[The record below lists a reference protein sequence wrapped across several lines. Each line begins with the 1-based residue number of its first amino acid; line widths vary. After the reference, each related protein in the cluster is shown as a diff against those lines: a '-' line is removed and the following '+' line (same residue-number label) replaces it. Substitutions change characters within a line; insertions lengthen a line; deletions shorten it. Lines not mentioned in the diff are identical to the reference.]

1 MLALMYD
8 VESECRS
15 TALLSAREKR
25 SWEQIKKSLTFG
37 LYRICADLMGLGSS
51 CSTKEVIS
59 LSGKKDSSY

>member
-8 VESECRS
+8 VGSECQS
-15 TALLSAREKR
+15 TVLLSVREKCSR
-25 SWEQIKKSLTFG
+25 EQIKKSITFG

-51 CSTKEVIS
+51 CSTKEIIS